1 MLLLSSI
8 IVRGSKMVRRGDLRY
23 AKDGEKKNGDYAIIP
38 NFVDKLDQCIDDL
51 SDCSELPKT
60 TSELICADARDLD
73 IVNEIDCVITSP
85 PYLNGTNYIRNTKSN
100 YMKKIITSIML
111 VMAVTAVMAQ
121 DNIYSFKVKDD
132 KGTEV
137 SLEQYKGKVLLI
149 VNTATR
155 CGFTPQ
161 YKDLEAIYEKY
172 NEQGFE
178 ILDFPCNQFG
188 GQAPG
193 TIAEIKEFCS
203 TNYNVKFT
211 QFDKIE
217 VNGENEHPL
226 YTYLKA
232 NAENKNNIRWNFT
245 KFLISAD
252 GKILKRFESGDKMT
266 DVETAV
272 AQALTPAK

>member
-1 MLLLSSI
+1 ML
-8 IVRGSKMVRRGDLRY
+8 
-23 AKDGEKKNGDYAIIP
+23 
-38 NFVDKLDQCIDDL
+38 F
-51 SDCSELPKT
+51 
-60 TSELICADARDLD
+60 
-73 IVNEIDCVITSP
+73 
-85 PYLNGTNYIRNTKSN
+85 
-100 YMKKIITSIML
+100 
-111 VMAVTAVMAQ
+111 MAVAAVSAQ
-121 DNIYSFKVKDD
+121 DNIYSFKVKND
-132 KGTEV
+132 KGEEV

-245 KFLISAD
+245 KFLISPD
-252 GKILKRFESGDKMT
+252 GKILKRFESGDKME
-266 DVETAV
+266 DVESAV
-272 AQALTPAK
+272 AQALTPSK

>member
-1 MLLLSSI
+1 MLI
-8 IVRGSKMVRRGDLRY
+8 MVVS
-23 AKDGEKKNGDYAIIP
+23 AVI
-38 NFVDKLDQCIDDL
+38 
-51 SDCSELPKT
+51 
-60 TSELICADARDLD
+60 AR
-73 IVNEIDCVITSP
+73 
-85 PYLNGTNYIRNTKSN
+85 
-100 YMKKIITSIML
+100 
-111 VMAVTAVMAQ
+111 
-121 DNIYSFKVKDD
+121 DNIYSFEVKDD

-193 TIAEIKEFCS
+193 TIAEIKEFCY

-252 GKILKRFESGDKMT
+252 GKILKRFEPGDKMT
-266 DVETAV
+266 DVEDAV
-272 AQALTPAK
+272 AQALK

>member
-1 MLLLSSI
+1 
-8 IVRGSKMVRRGDLRY
+8 
-23 AKDGEKKNGDYAIIP
+23 
-38 NFVDKLDQCIDDL
+38 
-51 SDCSELPKT
+51 
-60 TSELICADARDLD
+60 
-73 IVNEIDCVITSP
+73 
-85 PYLNGTNYIRNTKSN
+85 
-100 YMKKIITSIML
+100 MKKIIAAIML
-111 VMAVTAVMAQ
+111 IMAVTAISAQ
-121 DNIYSFKVKDD
+121 DDIYSFKVKNDQG
-132 KGTEV
+132 KEV

-245 KFLISAD
+245 KFLISPD
-252 GKILKRFESGDKMT
+252 GKILKRFESADKME

-272 AQALTPAK
+272 AQALNTEK

>member
-1 MLLLSSI
+1 MT
-8 IVRGSKMVRRGDLRY
+8 
-23 AKDGEKKNGDYAIIP
+23 
-38 NFVDKLDQCIDDL
+38 Q
-51 SDCSELPKT
+51 
-60 TSELICADARDLD
+60 RDRFP
-73 IVNEIDCVITSP
+73 VSFFC
-85 PYLNGTNYIRNTKSN
+85 YLRNTKSN

-111 VMAVTAVMAQ
+111 IMAVSAVIAQ

-132 KGTEV
+132 KGAEV

-149 VNTATR
+149 VNTATH

-193 TIAEIKEFCS
+193 TIAEFKEFCS

>member
-1 MLLLSSI
+1 MLI
-8 IVRGSKMVRRGDLRY
+8 
-23 AKDGEKKNGDYAIIP
+23 
-38 NFVDKLDQCIDDL
+38 
-51 SDCSELPKT
+51 
-60 TSELICADARDLD
+60 
-73 IVNEIDCVITSP
+73 
-85 PYLNGTNYIRNTKSN
+85 
-100 YMKKIITSIML
+100 
-111 VMAVTAVMAQ
+111 MAVSAVSAQ
-121 DNIYSFKVKDD
+121 DNIYSFKVKND
-132 KGTEV
+132 KGEAV

-252 GKILKRFESGDKMT
+252 GKILKRFESGDKME
-266 DVETAV
+266 DVESAV
-272 AQALTPAK
+272 AQALNSLL

>member
-1 MLLLSSI
+1 MLI
-8 IVRGSKMVRRGDLRY
+8 
-23 AKDGEKKNGDYAIIP
+23 
-38 NFVDKLDQCIDDL
+38 
-51 SDCSELPKT
+51 
-60 TSELICADARDLD
+60 
-73 IVNEIDCVITSP
+73 
-85 PYLNGTNYIRNTKSN
+85 
-100 YMKKIITSIML
+100 
-111 VMAVTAVMAQ
+111 MAVSAVIAQ

-132 KGTEV
+132 KGAEV

-232 NAENKNNIRWNFT
+232 NSENKNNIRWNFT

-252 GKILKRFESGDKMT
+252 GKILKRFESGDKME
-266 DVETAV
+266 DVESAV
-272 AQALTPAK
+272 AQALSPSK

>member
-1 MLLLSSI
+1 ML
-8 IVRGSKMVRRGDLRY
+8 
-23 AKDGEKKNGDYAIIP
+23 
-38 NFVDKLDQCIDDL
+38 F
-51 SDCSELPKT
+51 
-60 TSELICADARDLD
+60 
-73 IVNEIDCVITSP
+73 
-85 PYLNGTNYIRNTKSN
+85 
-100 YMKKIITSIML
+100 
-111 VMAVTAVMAQ
+111 MAVAAVSAQ
-121 DNIYSFKVKDD
+121 DNVYSFKVKND
-132 KGTEV
+132 KGEEV

-245 KFLISAD
+245 KFLISPE
-252 GKILKRFESGDKMT
+252 GKILKRFESADKME

-272 AQALTPAK
+272 AQALNTEK

>member
-1 MLLLSSI
+1 
-8 IVRGSKMVRRGDLRY
+8 
-23 AKDGEKKNGDYAIIP
+23 
-38 NFVDKLDQCIDDL
+38 
-51 SDCSELPKT
+51 
-60 TSELICADARDLD
+60 
-73 IVNEIDCVITSP
+73 
-85 PYLNGTNYIRNTKSN
+85 
-100 YMKKIITSIML
+100 MKKFITLIML
-111 VMAVTAVMAQ
+111 IMAVTVVTAQ

-132 KGTEV
+132 KGAEV

-232 NAENKNNIRWNFT
+232 NSENKNNIRWNFT

-252 GKILKRFESGDKMT
+252 GKILKRFESGDKME
-266 DVETAV
+266 DVESAV
-272 AQALTPAK
+272 AQALSPSK

>member
-1 MLLLSSI
+1 ML
-8 IVRGSKMVRRGDLRY
+8 
-23 AKDGEKKNGDYAIIP
+23 
-38 NFVDKLDQCIDDL
+38 F
-51 SDCSELPKT
+51 
-60 TSELICADARDLD
+60 
-73 IVNEIDCVITSP
+73 
-85 PYLNGTNYIRNTKSN
+85 
-100 YMKKIITSIML
+100 
-111 VMAVTAVMAQ
+111 MAVAAVSAQ
-121 DNIYSFKVKDD
+121 DNIYSFKVKND
-132 KGTEV
+132 KGEEV

-245 KFLISAD
+245 KFLISPD
-252 GKILKRFESGDKMT
+252 GKILKRFESGDKME
-266 DVETAV
+266 DVEAAV
-272 AQALTPAK
+272 AQALKTEK

>member
-1 MLLLSSI
+1 ML
-8 IVRGSKMVRRGDLRY
+8 
-23 AKDGEKKNGDYAIIP
+23 
-38 NFVDKLDQCIDDL
+38 F
-51 SDCSELPKT
+51 
-60 TSELICADARDLD
+60 
-73 IVNEIDCVITSP
+73 
-85 PYLNGTNYIRNTKSN
+85 
-100 YMKKIITSIML
+100 
-111 VMAVTAVMAQ
+111 MAVAAVSAQ
-121 DNIYSFKVKDD
+121 DNIYSFKVKND
-132 KGTEV
+132 KGEEV

-161 YKDLEAIYEKY
+161 YQDLEAIYEKY

-245 KFLISAD
+245 KFLISPE
-252 GKILKRFESGDKMT
+252 GKILKRFESGDKME

-272 AQALTPAK
+272 AQALNTEK

>member
-1 MLLLSSI
+1 MLI
-8 IVRGSKMVRRGDLRY
+8 MVVS
-23 AKDGEKKNGDYAIIP
+23 A
-38 NFVDKLDQCIDDL
+38 
-51 SDCSELPKT
+51 
-60 TSELICADARDLD
+60 
-73 IVNEIDCVITSP
+73 VI
-85 PYLNGTNYIRNTKSN
+85 
-100 YMKKIITSIML
+100 
-111 VMAVTAVMAQ
+111 AQ
-121 DNIYSFKVKDD
+121 DNIYSFEVKDD

-193 TIAEIKEFCS
+193 TIAEIKEFCY

-252 GKILKRFESGDKMT
+252 GKILKRFEPGDKMT
-266 DVETAV
+266 DVEDAV
-272 AQALTPAK
+272 AHALK

>member
-1 MLLLSSI
+1 MG
-8 IVRGSKMVRRGDLRY
+8 IVKAGV
-23 AKDGEKKNGDYAIIP
+23 
-38 NFVDKLDQCIDDL
+38 F
-51 SDCSELPKT
+51 
-60 TSELICADARDLD
+60 
-73 IVNEIDCVITSP
+73 
-85 PYLNGTNYIRNTKSN
+85 NYIRSDKSN
-100 YMKKIITSIML
+100 YMKKLITSIML
-111 VMAVTAVMAQ
+111 IMAATAVMAQ

-132 KGTEV
+132 KGAEV

-193 TIAEIKEFCS
+193 TIAEIKEFCT

-266 DVETAV
+266 DVEDAV

>member
-1 MLLLSSI
+1 
-8 IVRGSKMVRRGDLRY
+8 
-23 AKDGEKKNGDYAIIP
+23 
-38 NFVDKLDQCIDDL
+38 
-51 SDCSELPKT
+51 
-60 TSELICADARDLD
+60 
-73 IVNEIDCVITSP
+73 
-85 PYLNGTNYIRNTKSN
+85 
-100 YMKKIITSIML
+100 MKKIITAIML
-111 VMAVTAVMAQ
+111 ILAVTAAQ
-121 DNIYSFKVKDD
+121 AQKSIYEFKVNDD
-132 KGTEV
+132 QGQEV
-137 SLEQYKGKVLLI
+137 SLDKYKGKVLLI

-193 TIAEIKEFCS
+193 TIAEIKEFCTTTYS
-203 TNYNVKFT
+203 VKFT

-252 GKILKRFESGDKMT
+252 GKILKRFEPGDKME

-272 AQALTPAK
+272 AQALNPQK

>member
-1 MLLLSSI
+1 MLI
-8 IVRGSKMVRRGDLRY
+8 MVVS
-23 AKDGEKKNGDYAIIP
+23 A
-38 NFVDKLDQCIDDL
+38 
-51 SDCSELPKT
+51 
-60 TSELICADARDLD
+60 
-73 IVNEIDCVITSP
+73 VI
-85 PYLNGTNYIRNTKSN
+85 
-100 YMKKIITSIML
+100 
-111 VMAVTAVMAQ
+111 AQ
-121 DNIYSFKVKDD
+121 DNIYSFEVKDD

-232 NAENKNNIRWNFT
+232 NSENKNNIRWNFT

-252 GKILKRFESGDKMT
+252 GKILKRFESGDKME
-266 DVETAV
+266 DVESAV
-272 AQALTPAK
+272 AQALSPSK

>member
-1 MLLLSSI
+1 
-8 IVRGSKMVRRGDLRY
+8 
-23 AKDGEKKNGDYAIIP
+23 
-38 NFVDKLDQCIDDL
+38 
-51 SDCSELPKT
+51 
-60 TSELICADARDLD
+60 
-73 IVNEIDCVITSP
+73 
-85 PYLNGTNYIRNTKSN
+85 
-100 YMKKIITSIML
+100 MKKLITSIIL

-121 DNIYSFKVKDD
+121 EGIYSFKVKDD
-132 KGTEV
+132 KGAEV
-137 SLEQYKGKVLLI
+137 CLEQYKGKVLLI

-161 YKDLEAIYEKY
+161 YKDLEAMYEKY

-188 GQAPG
+188 AQAPG
-193 TIAEIKEFCS
+193 TIAEIKEFC
-203 TNYNVKFT
+203 TTTYNVKFT

-245 KFLISAD
+245 KFLISSD
-252 GKILKRFESGDKMT
+252 GKILKRFESGDKME
-266 DVETAV
+266 DVESAV
-272 AQALTPAK
+272 AQALAPAK

>member
-1 MLLLSSI
+1 MLI
-8 IVRGSKMVRRGDLRY
+8 
-23 AKDGEKKNGDYAIIP
+23 
-38 NFVDKLDQCIDDL
+38 
-51 SDCSELPKT
+51 
-60 TSELICADARDLD
+60 
-73 IVNEIDCVITSP
+73 
-85 PYLNGTNYIRNTKSN
+85 
-100 YMKKIITSIML
+100 
-111 VMAVTAVMAQ
+111 MAVSAVMAQ

-132 KGTEV
+132 KGAEV

-252 GKILKRFESGDKMT
+252 GKIIKRFESGDKME
-266 DVETAV
+266 DVESAV
-272 AQALTPAK
+272 AQALTLAK

>member
-1 MLLLSSI
+1 ML
-8 IVRGSKMVRRGDLRY
+8 
-23 AKDGEKKNGDYAIIP
+23 
-38 NFVDKLDQCIDDL
+38 F
-51 SDCSELPKT
+51 
-60 TSELICADARDLD
+60 
-73 IVNEIDCVITSP
+73 
-85 PYLNGTNYIRNTKSN
+85 
-100 YMKKIITSIML
+100 
-111 VMAVTAVMAQ
+111 MAVAAVSAQ
-121 DNIYSFKVKDD
+121 DNIYSFKVKNDQG
-132 KGTEV
+132 KEV

-245 KFLISAD
+245 KFLISPE
-252 GKILKRFESGDKMT
+252 GKILKRFESGDKME
-266 DVETAV
+266 DVEAAV
-272 AQALTPAK
+272 AQALKTEK

>member
-1 MLLLSSI
+1 MLI
-8 IVRGSKMVRRGDLRY
+8 
-23 AKDGEKKNGDYAIIP
+23 
-38 NFVDKLDQCIDDL
+38 
-51 SDCSELPKT
+51 
-60 TSELICADARDLD
+60 
-73 IVNEIDCVITSP
+73 
-85 PYLNGTNYIRNTKSN
+85 
-100 YMKKIITSIML
+100 
-111 VMAVTAVMAQ
+111 MAVSAVIAQ

-132 KGTEV
+132 KGAEV

-149 VNTATR
+149 VNTATH

-193 TIAEIKEFCS
+193 TIAEFKEFCS

>member
-1 MLLLSSI
+1 
-8 IVRGSKMVRRGDLRY
+8 
-23 AKDGEKKNGDYAIIP
+23 
-38 NFVDKLDQCIDDL
+38 
-51 SDCSELPKT
+51 
-60 TSELICADARDLD
+60 
-73 IVNEIDCVITSP
+73 
-85 PYLNGTNYIRNTKSN
+85 
-100 YMKKIITSIML
+100 MKKIITAIML
-111 VMAVTAVMAQ
+111 IMAVTAISAQ
-121 DNIYSFKVKDD
+121 DDIYSFKVKNDQG
-132 KGTEV
+132 KEV

-245 KFLISAD
+245 KFLISPD
-252 GKILKRFESGDKMT
+252 GKILKRFESADKME

-272 AQALTPAK
+272 AQALNTEK

>member
-1 MLLLSSI
+1 MLI
-8 IVRGSKMVRRGDLRY
+8 
-23 AKDGEKKNGDYAIIP
+23 
-38 NFVDKLDQCIDDL
+38 
-51 SDCSELPKT
+51 
-60 TSELICADARDLD
+60 
-73 IVNEIDCVITSP
+73 
-85 PYLNGTNYIRNTKSN
+85 
-100 YMKKIITSIML
+100 
-111 VMAVTAVMAQ
+111 MAVTAVMAQ

-272 AQALTPAK
+272 AEALK

>member
-1 MLLLSSI
+1 MLI
-8 IVRGSKMVRRGDLRY
+8 
-23 AKDGEKKNGDYAIIP
+23 
-38 NFVDKLDQCIDDL
+38 
-51 SDCSELPKT
+51 
-60 TSELICADARDLD
+60 
-73 IVNEIDCVITSP
+73 
-85 PYLNGTNYIRNTKSN
+85 
-100 YMKKIITSIML
+100 
-111 VMAVTAVMAQ
+111 MAVTAVMAQ
-121 DNIYSFKVKDD
+121 NNIYSFKVKDD
-132 KGTEV
+132 KGAEV

-161 YKDLEAIYEKY
+161 YKDLEAMYEKY

-188 GQAPG
+188 AQAPG
-193 TIAEIKEFCS
+193 TIAEIKEFC
-203 TNYNVKFT
+203 TTTYNVKFT

-252 GKILKRFESGDKMT
+252 GKILKRFESGDKME
-266 DVETAV
+266 DVESAV
-272 AQALTPAK
+272 AQALAPAK

>member
-1 MLLLSSI
+1 
-8 IVRGSKMVRRGDLRY
+8 
-23 AKDGEKKNGDYAIIP
+23 
-38 NFVDKLDQCIDDL
+38 
-51 SDCSELPKT
+51 
-60 TSELICADARDLD
+60 
-73 IVNEIDCVITSP
+73 
-85 PYLNGTNYIRNTKSN
+85 
-100 YMKKIITSIML
+100 MKKLITSIML
-111 VMAVTAVMAQ
+111 IMTVSAVMAQ
-121 DNIYSFKVKDD
+121 ESIYSFKVKDD
-132 KGTEV
+132 KGAEV

-161 YKDLEAIYEKY
+161 YKDLEAMYEKY

-188 GQAPG
+188 AQAPG
-193 TIAEIKEFCS
+193 TIAEIKEFC
-203 TNYNVKFT
+203 TTTYNVKFT

-245 KFLISAD
+245 KFLISSD
-252 GKILKRFESGDKMT
+252 GKILKRFESGDKME
-266 DVETAV
+266 DVESAV
-272 AQALTPAK
+272 AQALAPAK

>member
-1 MLLLSSI
+1 
-8 IVRGSKMVRRGDLRY
+8 
-23 AKDGEKKNGDYAIIP
+23 
-38 NFVDKLDQCIDDL
+38 
-51 SDCSELPKT
+51 
-60 TSELICADARDLD
+60 
-73 IVNEIDCVITSP
+73 
-85 PYLNGTNYIRNTKSN
+85 
-100 YMKKIITSIML
+100 MKKFFTSIML
-111 VMAVTAVMAQ
+111 IMAATAVMAQ

-161 YKDLEAIYEKY
+161 YKDLEAMYEKY

-188 GQAPG
+188 AQAPG

-203 TNYNVKFT
+203 ANYNVKFT

-252 GKILKRFESGDKMT
+252 GKILKRFESGDKME
-266 DVETAV
+266 DVESAV
-272 AQALTPAK
+272 AQALAPAK

>member
-1 MLLLSSI
+1 
-8 IVRGSKMVRRGDLRY
+8 
-23 AKDGEKKNGDYAIIP
+23 
-38 NFVDKLDQCIDDL
+38 
-51 SDCSELPKT
+51 
-60 TSELICADARDLD
+60 
-73 IVNEIDCVITSP
+73 
-85 PYLNGTNYIRNTKSN
+85 
-100 YMKKIITSIML
+100 ML

-149 VNTATR
+149 VNKATR

-252 GKILKRFESGDKMT
+252 GKILKRFESGDKME
-266 DVETAV
+266 DVESAV
-272 AQALTPAK
+272 AQALSPSK

>member
-1 MLLLSSI
+1 
-8 IVRGSKMVRRGDLRY
+8 
-23 AKDGEKKNGDYAIIP
+23 
-38 NFVDKLDQCIDDL
+38 
-51 SDCSELPKT
+51 
-60 TSELICADARDLD
+60 
-73 IVNEIDCVITSP
+73 
-85 PYLNGTNYIRNTKSN
+85 
-100 YMKKIITSIML
+100 MKKIITALML
-111 VMAVTAVMAQ
+111 FLAVTVAQ
-121 DNIYSFKVKDD
+121 AQESIYDFKVKND
-132 KGTEV
+132 KGQEV
-137 SLEQYKGKVLLI
+137 SLDQYKGKLLLI

-203 TNYNVKFT
+203 TTYSVKFT

-245 KFLISAD
+245 KFLVSAD
-252 GKILKRFESGDKMT
+252 GKILKRFEPGDKME

-272 AQALTPAK
+272 AQALEAKKSE

>member
-1 MLLLSSI
+1 MLI
-8 IVRGSKMVRRGDLRY
+8 
-23 AKDGEKKNGDYAIIP
+23 
-38 NFVDKLDQCIDDL
+38 
-51 SDCSELPKT
+51 
-60 TSELICADARDLD
+60 
-73 IVNEIDCVITSP
+73 
-85 PYLNGTNYIRNTKSN
+85 
-100 YMKKIITSIML
+100 
-111 VMAVTAVMAQ
+111 MAVSAVMAQ

-137 SLEQYKGKVLLI
+137 SQEQYKGKVLLI

-232 NAENKNNIRWNFT
+232 NSENKNNIRWNFT

-252 GKILKRFESGDKMT
+252 GKILKRFESGDKME
-266 DVETAV
+266 DVESAV
-272 AQALTPAK
+272 AEALK